1 MKNLLFTLFLLFS
14 MTTMAQ
20 KDVTKFL
27 RIPVD
32 GTKNAMIQKLK
43 EKGFKYNQ
51 TLDQLTGE
59 FNGSKVN
66 LSIVTNN
73 NKVYRIAVQDA
84 TPSSETDIKIR
95 FNTLCYQFAKNEKYT
110 SANSTGYTLSES
122 ENISYEMTVNK
133 KRYEA
138 VYFQVPDPA
147 LMDTLAIQQKAK
159 AILLK
164 SFTQEQLDN
173 PTEQQKEQIQK
184 LLQDEGTR
192 IFVDLLAKK
201 SVWFMIDEKYGNY
214 RILLFYDNEY
224 NHADG
229 EDL

>member
-1 MKNLLFTLFLLFS
+1 
-14 MTTMAQ
+14 
-20 KDVTKFL
+20 
-27 RIPVD
+27 
-32 GTKNAMIQKLK
+32 
-43 EKGFKYNQ
+43 
-51 TLDQLTGE
+51 
-59 FNGSKVN
+59 
-66 LSIVTNN
+66 
-73 NKVYRIAVQDA
+73 
-84 TPSSETDIKIR
+84 
-95 FNTLCYQFAKNEKYT
+95 
-110 SANSTGYTLSES
+110 
-122 ENISYEMTVNK
+122 MTVNK